1 MEIILYVKTTWNCQT
16 DEYLKQYDKR
26 QTWSAIDVEHSRG
39 ALKKRQLRTADYGL
53 GCQFKNMISIIN
65 SLNKQ
70 DVLTQIKTF
79 IVFHL

>member
-39 ALKKRQLRTADYGL
+39 ALKKKTI
-53 GCQFKNMISIIN
+53 KNCLLWAWVSIQKYDIYH
-65 SLNKQ
+65 Q
-70 DVLTQIKTF
+70 
-79 IVFHL
+79 